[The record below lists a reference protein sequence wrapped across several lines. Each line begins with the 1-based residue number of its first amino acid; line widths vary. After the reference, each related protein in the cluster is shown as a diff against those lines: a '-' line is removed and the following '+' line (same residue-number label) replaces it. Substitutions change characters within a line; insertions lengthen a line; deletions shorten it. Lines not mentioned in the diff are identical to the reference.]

1 VVVTSFILRAWQKSL
16 STETVLVY
24 FAFQG
29 IFFTIG
35 TEKLEEEMQMDRPS
49 MNFNSNPIKV
59 DSQFQFSMRGKELL

>member
-1 VVVTSFILRAWQKSL
+1 LEGCR
-16 STETVLVY
+16 
-24 FAFQG
+24 
-29 IFFTIG
+29 G